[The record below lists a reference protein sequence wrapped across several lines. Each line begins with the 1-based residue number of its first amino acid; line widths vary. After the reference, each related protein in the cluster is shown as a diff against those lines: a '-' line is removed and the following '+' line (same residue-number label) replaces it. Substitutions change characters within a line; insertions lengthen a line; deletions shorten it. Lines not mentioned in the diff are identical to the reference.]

1 MISTMKSTIDAA
13 GRLVIPRDLR
23 RAAGIEPGVPL
34 ELRVEDGAVVIE
46 PASTPVR
53 MERRGRFV
61 VARPLLPIP
70 PLTNETVERTRDRLA
85 AERGIPHARKKR

>member
-1 MISTMKSTIDAA
+1 MICTMKSTIDAA

-34 ELRVEDGAVVIE
+34 ELRVEDGAVV
-46 PASTPVR
+46 ATPVR
-53 MERRGRFV
+53 MERRGRFL

>member
-1 MISTMKSTIDAA
+1 MRGAMKSTIDEA

-23 RAAGIEPGVPL
+23 QAAGIEPGMAL

-46 PASTPVR
+46 PATTPVK

-61 VARPLLPIP
+61 VVRPLVDLP
-70 PLTNETVERTRDRLA
+70 PLTSETVERTRNRLA
-85 AERGIPHARKKR
+85 AERGKYRGRKKG

>member
-1 MISTMKSTIDAA
+1 MKSTIDEA

-23 RAAGIEPGVPL
+23 QAAGIEPGMAL

-46 PASTPVR
+46 PATTPVR

-61 VARPLLPIP
+61 VARPLVALP
-70 PLTNETVERTRDRLA
+70 PLTTETVERTRNRLA
-85 AERGIPHARKKR
+85 AERGKYRGLKKG